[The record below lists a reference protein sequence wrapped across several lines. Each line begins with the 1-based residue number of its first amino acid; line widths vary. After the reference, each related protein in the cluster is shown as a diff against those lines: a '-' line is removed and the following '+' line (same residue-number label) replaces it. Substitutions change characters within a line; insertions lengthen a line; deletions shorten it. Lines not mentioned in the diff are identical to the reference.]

1 MIHSLVNL
9 KRMKTVQ
16 KNDELAMKSKDVFN
30 VTVRLT
36 DTRWLQTI
44 HWRKISNHKAR
55 DKVIY
60 VYKPSHPF
68 PYENLFIKPF
78 SSDSDDSSS
87 VKLIH
92 RGKNHTFMTSR
103 VCIHCSS
110 TALILFHYI
119 IIIFVCVNSSIY

>member
-1 MIHSLVNL
+1 MIDSIVNL

-44 HWRKISNHKAR
+44 HWGKISIHKAR

-68 PYENLFIKPF
+68 PYENLFVKPF
-78 SSDSDDSSS
+78 SSDSEDSSS

-92 RGKNHTFMTSR
+92 RGKNHTFITSR
-103 VCIHCSS
+103 VCVHCSS
-110 TALILFHYI
+110 VFYSSYFILLHFNN
-119 IIIFVCVNSSIY
+119 FSVC